1 MPVPTI
7 KKVLMADDDAD
18 IRKICNLSLSAVGK
32 WQVVLAATGAE
43 AVAKAKEEI
52 PGLILLDVMMP
63 GVDGV
68 TAYHQIKEVPA
79 LKDVPVILITA
90 KVQPEELE
98 KYMGLGVAG
107 VIMKPF
113 DPMRLPGEIMRLLTQ
128 HYDSTSVQAD
138 AGAPKK

>member
-1 MPVPTI
+1 VPIPTI

-32 WQVVLAATGAE
+32 WQVVLAATGTE
-43 AVAKAKEEI
+43 AVAKAKEEV

-63 GVDGV
+63 GLDGV
-68 TAYHQIKEVPA
+68 TAYHQIQEIPA

-98 KYMGLGVAG
+98 KYMELGVAG

-128 HYDSTSVQAD
+128 HYEANSVQAD
-138 AGAPKK
+138 AGFPTK

>member
-1 MPVPTI
+1 VTVPTI

-43 AVAKAKEEI
+43 AVIKAKEEA

-68 TAYHQIKEVPA
+68 TAFHQIKEIPA
-79 LKDVPVILITA
+79 LADVPVILITA

-98 KYMGLGVAG
+98 KYMSLGIAG

-113 DPMRLPGEIMRLLTQ
+113 DPMRLPQEIMRLLAQ
-128 HYDSTSVQAD
+128 HYDSFS
-138 AGAPKK
+138 APVDPSSQ